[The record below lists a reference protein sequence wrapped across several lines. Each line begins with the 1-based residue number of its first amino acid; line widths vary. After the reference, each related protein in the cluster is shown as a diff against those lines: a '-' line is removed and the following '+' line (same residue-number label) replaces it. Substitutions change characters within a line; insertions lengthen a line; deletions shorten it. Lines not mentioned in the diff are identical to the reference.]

1 MTVPKCIYLCC
12 RNKINFITNTSVCG
26 DNWHDGNKNSLRTI
40 EAQIVQ
46 KLKNNEPRPKFTG
59 SYKKA
64 CMCGQEDLLFKGK
77 GSLVCDKHIGS
88 LSDSES

>member
-1 MTVPKCIYLCC
+1 M
-12 RNKINFITNTSVCG
+12 
-26 DNWHDGNKNSLRTI
+26 
-40 EAQIVQ
+40 Q